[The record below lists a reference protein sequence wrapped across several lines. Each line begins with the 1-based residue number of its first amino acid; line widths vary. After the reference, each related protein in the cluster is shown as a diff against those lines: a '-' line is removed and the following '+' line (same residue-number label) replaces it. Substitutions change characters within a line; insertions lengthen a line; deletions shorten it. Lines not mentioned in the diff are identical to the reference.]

1 MPASIALV
9 IYSSGKKWNA
19 CFMPQ
24 SHQDWVNTA
33 ATSKESS
40 LTSGGWAFMQ
50 LNNKKISG
58 SDNDCMKQKH
68 SDLRNRAKGPI
79 WRGQREKVV
88 M

>member
-40 LTSGGWAFMQ
+40 LTSGVGGAFMQ

-58 SDNDCMKQKH
+58 SDNDCM
-68 SDLRNRAKGPI
+68 SDTETET
-79 WRGQREKVV
+79 Q
-88 M
+88 